1 MTPGGA
7 TVVIGVGNVVRRD
20 DGLGVH
26 ALRRLQASG
35 TVDERAVELVEGA
48 TAGLSLLPRSRPRA
62 ARSSSTRSTRAP
74 RPARS
79 SGFPAPISP
88 AASPAAARST
98 ASACAD
104 LLGAARLTGAWPDEL
119 VVHGAQPQST
129 EIGTELTAP
138 VAACLDALVA
148 RVAAELRAWAA

>member
-1 MTPGGA
+1 MTPAGA

-26 ALRRLQASG
+26 ALLRLHASG
-35 TVDERAVELVEGA
+35 AVDERAVELVEGA
-48 TAGLSLLPRSRPRA
+48 TAGLSLLPHL
-62 ARSSSTRSTRAP
+62 
-74 RPARS
+74 
-79 SGFPAPISP
+79 
-88 AASPAAARST
+88 AAARRAIFIDAIDAGAAPGTLVRLLGGDLPGGFRGGRT
-98 ASACAD
+98 AHGVGLAD
-104 LLGAARLTGAWPDEL
+104 LLGAARLTGAWPDQL